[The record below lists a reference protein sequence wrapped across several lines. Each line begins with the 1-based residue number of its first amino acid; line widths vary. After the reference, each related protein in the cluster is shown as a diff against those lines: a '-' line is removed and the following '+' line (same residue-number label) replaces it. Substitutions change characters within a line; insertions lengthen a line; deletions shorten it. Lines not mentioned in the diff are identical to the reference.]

1 MGQQPKK
8 PYWVGEPPAG
18 TPLGP
23 FRKRSR
29 AGVYAQFILQ
39 PLYSVAIG
47 ALWLV
52 ALVASGAGP
61 GGGRSA
67 DVETGS
73 MWLSRRK
80 MRLEL
85 DGGHEDWEIWTTQ
98 TLANAFARS
107 ATLRA
112 KKDPDKTGPPPV
124 VTLDPM
130 DRRLLSAEEV
140 ARIAEPMGWLLMWTR
155 HEGPDDKLRLVPRAQ
170 AAAFRTSPAE

>member
-1 MGQQPKK
+1 MGQQSRK

-23 FRKRSR
+23 FQKRSR
-29 AGVYAQFILQ
+29 ASVYAQFVLQ
-39 PLYSVAIG
+39 PLYSAAIG
-47 ALWLV
+47 VLWLV
-52 ALVASGAGP
+52 ALVAAAAGP
-61 GGGRSA
+61 GGTRSA

-85 DGGHEDWEIWTTQ
+85 DGTREEWEIWATQ

-107 ATLRA
+107 TTLRA
-112 KKDPDKTGPPPV
+112 KKDPGKTGPPPV

-130 DRRLLSAEEV
+130 DRRLLTAEEV
-140 ARIAEPMGWLLMWTR
+140 ARIAEPMGWILMWTR
-155 HEGPDDKLRLVPRAQ
+155 HDGPDDKLRLVPRAQ
-170 AAAFRTSPAE
+170 ASAFRSRPSE